1 MMRKYLRLV
10 AAVCLLLLAGLPGE
24 ARTRKGDK
32 FLKQAQAAE
41 IRKDWDLAL
50 QLYKEAVDEDPRDS
64 GYLIGMQ
71 RSRFQASQMHVQRG
85 QKSRAEGKMDEA
97 LREFQTAIVAD
108 PSSAIALQELKR
120 TQDMLR
126 SPTASA
132 GGQVLT
138 PVEQIRR
145 DANLQVDSM
154 LGPPELKPALRR
166 IPPIKL
172 NNQPPRV
179 LYESIGKIAGITVV
193 IDPDGLGAVQTRN
206 FNVELGESTVDQAF
220 DYVALLT
227 HTYWKPIS
235 TTSIFVAQ
243 DTANKRRDYEDFVV
257 KTFYITNAST
267 VQEFQEISTA
277 VRTITNIT
285 RVFTVNPQ
293 KALVVR
299 GSADAVALAEKLV
312 HDLDKPKSE
321 VVIDVLIMEANST
334 RTRDLAATLASVGAS
349 GLSAGLNSAIN
360 FTPRGSIPTGSGSG
374 SGAGSGGATPTPSSG
389 SVTLGQLGHI
399 SSADF
404 STTLPGVL
412 LQAVLSDNKTK
423 ILNSPQVRA
432 SDGMKVSLKIGDRI
446 PIATG
451 SFQSGVGTVGGAPYA
466 QTQFQF
472 TDVGIKVEI
481 TPQVHSA
488 DELTL
493 HVSFEVSSVR
503 SYTNIGGV
511 QQPIIGQTTTEA
523 DIRLREGEINI
534 LSGLEANQDSSV
546 VNGIPGLVNIP
557 ILGKILFGSDHTEK
571 DVQQL
576 MIALQPHIVRTPDY
590 TPENLRGVY
599 SGPDQSLRLMYAPR
613 DDDGGSAPANPAATS
628 PAPAAPAPGAVPNTR
643 LNPAPNPVP
652 NPAQGAPALVPGLVP
667 GAAQA
672 TAPPPGTAP
681 LPFQL
686 PQPGA
691 PGAAP
696 PPLPLGAGTRV
707 AFTPGNVS
715 VAPNTPFSVN
725 VELNGATDA
734 ASVSPLR
741 VKWDPAVLRLTDIS
755 PGDLLSRNGGAV
767 SSIKDVRND
776 AGEATITLT
785 RAAGAG
791 VSGSGP
797 VAVLNFVAVAPGK
810 GSVTVTEMGLKN
822 SQSQAVPV
830 ALGAVSVAVQ

>member
-1 MMRKYLRLV
+1 MTYKYLRV
-10 AAVCLLLLAGLPGE
+10 IAAVCLTLLAGSPGQ
-24 ARTRKGDK
+24 AGTRKGDK
-32 FLKQAQAAE
+32 LFKQAQAAE
-41 IRKDWDLAL
+41 VRKDWDVAL
-50 QLYKEAVDEDPRDS
+50 QLYKQAVDEDPRDS

-71 RSRFQASQMHVQRG
+71 RSRFQASSMHVDRG
-85 QKSRAEGKMDEA
+85 QKSRADGKLEEA
-97 LREFQTAIVAD
+97 IAEFQKAIVAD

-120 TQDMLR
+120 TQDMLNA
-126 SPTASA
+126 PTSTA
-132 GGQVLT
+132 GGRVLT
-138 PVEQIRR
+138 PVEQMRR
-145 DANLQVDSM
+145 DSSLQVDSM
-154 LGPPELKPALRR
+154 MGPPELKPAVRR
-166 IPPIKL
+166 IPSVKL

-179 LYESIGKIAGITVV
+179 LYESIGKIAGITTV

-206 FNVELGESTVDQAF
+206 FNVELTDGTSLEQAF

-235 TTSIFVAQ
+235 PTSIFVTQ
-243 DTANKRRDYEDFVV
+243 DSANKRRDYEDFVV

-349 GLSAGLNSAIN
+349 GLSAGLSSAIN
-360 FTPRGSIPTGSGSG
+360 FTPRGTTTTTGSGSG
-374 SGAGSGGATPTPSSG
+374 GGAAATPSTG

-488 DELTL
+488 DEVTL

-503 SYTNIGGV
+503 SFTNIGGV

-534 LSGLEANQDSSV
+534 LAGLDGVQDSST

-571 DVQQL
+571 DSQQL

-613 DDDGGSAPANPAATS
+613 EDQGSAPAI
-628 PAPAAPAPGAVPNTR
+628 PAPAIPA
-643 LNPAPNPVP
+643 PAPNP
-652 NPAQGAPALVPGLVP
+652 GAAGLVP
-667 GAAQA
+667 GPGPAAVA
-672 TAPPPGTAP
+672 APGQPVGPPVGAVP
-681 LPFQL
+681 LPV
-686 PQPGA
+686 QPPKPGVPGFA
-691 PGAAP
+691 PI
-696 PPLPLGAGTRV
+696 PLPLGATTRV
-707 AFTPGNVS
+707 TFTPGTVS
-715 VAPNTPFSVN
+715 VGPNTPFTVN
-725 VELNGATDA
+725 IELTGAADA

-741 VKWDPAVLRLTDIS
+741 VKWDPGVLRLSDIA
-755 PGDLLSRNGGAV
+755 PGDLLSRDGGAV

-776 AGEATITLT
+776 AGEATINVT
-785 RAAGAG
+785 RTAGAG

-797 VAVLNFVAVAPGK
+797 VAVLNFVAVAPGR

-822 SQSQAVPV
+822 SQSQNVPV
-830 ALGAVSVAVQ
+830 ALGSVSVAVQ

>member
-1 MMRKYLRLV
+1 
-10 AAVCLLLLAGLPGE
+10 
-24 ARTRKGDK
+24 
-32 FLKQAQAAE
+32 
-41 IRKDWDLAL
+41 
-50 QLYKEAVDEDPRDS
+50 
-64 GYLIGMQ
+64 
-71 RSRFQASQMHVQRG
+71 
-85 QKSRAEGKMDEA
+85 
-97 LREFQTAIVAD
+97 
-108 PSSAIALQELKR
+108 
-120 TQDMLR
+120 
-126 SPTASA
+126 
-132 GGQVLT
+132 
-138 PVEQIRR
+138 
-145 DANLQVDSM
+145 
-154 LGPPELKPALRR
+154 
-166 IPPIKL
+166 
-172 NNQPPRV
+172 
-179 LYESIGKIAGITVV
+179 
-193 IDPDGLGAVQTRN
+193 
-206 FNVELGESTVDQAF
+206 
-220 DYVALLT
+220 
-227 HTYWKPIS
+227 
-235 TTSIFVAQ
+235 
-243 DTANKRRDYEDFVV
+243 
-257 KTFYITNAST
+257 

-334 RTRDLAATLASVGAS
+334 HTRDLAATLASNGAN
-349 GLSAGLNSAIN
+349 GLSAGIN
-360 FTPRGSIPTGSGSG
+360 TGITFTPRGATTV
-374 SGAGSGGATPTPSSG
+374 TPTPGTNTGTGTPAAPSTG
-389 SVTLGQLGHI
+389 GINLGQIGHI

-404 STTLPGVL
+404 TTTLPGVL

-488 DELTL
+488 EELTL

-503 SYTNIGGV
+503 SFTNIGGV

-534 LSGLEANQDSSV
+534 LSGLDATQDSST

-557 ILGKILFGSDHTEK
+557 ILGKIFFGSDHTEK

-613 DDDGGSAPANPAATS
+613 EDEGSAPASPAPTNPAA
-628 PAPAAPAPGAVPNTR
+628 PAGPSPAAPAPGV
-643 LNPAPNPVP
+643 PVP
-652 NPAQGAPALVPGLVP
+652 PPAQPPAAIGAPG
-667 GAAQA
+667 
-672 TAPPPGTAP
+672 AP
-681 LPFQL
+681 LPFV
-686 PQPGA
+686 
-691 PGAAP
+691 
-696 PPLPLGAGTRV
+696 PLGAATRV
-707 AFTPGNVS
+707 VFTPGTVS
-715 VAPNTPFSVN
+715 VGPNTPFTVN
-725 VELNGATDA
+725 VELNGAADA
-734 ASVSPLR
+734 TSISPLR
-741 VKWDPAVLRLTDIS
+741 VKWDPAVLRLTDIT

-776 AGEATITLT
+776 AGEATINVT
-785 RAAGAG
+785 RTAGAG
-791 VSGSGP
+791 ITGSGP

-822 SQSQAVPV
+822 SQSQVVPV
-830 ALGAVSVAVQ
+830 ALGSVSVAVQ

>member
-1 MMRKYLRLV
+1 MMCKYLRVV
-10 AAVCLLLLAGLPGE
+10 AAVCLALLTGLPGE
-24 ARTRKGDK
+24 AGTRKGDK

-41 IRKDWDLAL
+41 VRKDWDLAL
-50 QLYKEAVDEDPRDS
+50 QLYKQAVDEDPRDS

-71 RSRFQASQMHVQRG
+71 RSRFQASQMHVERG
-85 QKSRAEGKMDEA
+85 RQSRADGKIEQA
-97 LREFQTAIVAD
+97 IGEFQKAIVAD
-108 PSSAIALQELKR
+108 PSSAIAMQELKR

-126 SPTASA
+126 NPAATA

-145 DANLQVDSM
+145 EANLQVDSM
-154 LGPPELKPALRR
+154 MGPPELKPTLRR
-166 IPPIKL
+166 IPPVKL

-179 LYESIGKIAGITVV
+179 LYESIGKIAGITTV

-206 FNVELGESTVDQAF
+206 FNVELGESTVEQAF

-235 TTSIFVAQ
+235 ATSIFVAQ

-321 VVIDVLIMEANST
+321 VVIDVLIMEANTT

-349 GLSAGLNSAIN
+349 GLSAGLSSAIN
-360 FTPRGSIPTGSGSG
+360 FTPRGSIPTGSGTG
-374 SGAGSGGATPTPSSG
+374 NGTGTGATPTPSPG
-389 SVTLGQLGHI
+389 SVTLAQLGHL
-399 SSADF
+399 STADF
-404 STTLPGVL
+404 STSLPGVL

-534 LSGLEANQDSSV
+534 LSGLDATQDSSV

-557 ILGKILFGSDHTEK
+557 ILGKIFFGSDHTEK

-613 DDDGGSAPANPAATS
+613 DDDGGSAPAAPVTNPGVNPAPNPTPNPPQAAPGLIPGLVPGAGQATG
-628 PAPAAPAPGAVPNTR
+628 PAPGAVP
-643 LNPAPNPVP
+643 
-652 NPAQGAPALVPGLVP
+652 
-667 GAAQA
+667 
-672 TAPPPGTAP
+672 
-681 LPFQL
+681 LPFQQ
-686 PQPGA
+686 PGQPGA
-691 PGAAP
+691 LP
-696 PPLPLGAGTRV
+696 PPIPLGAATRV

-715 VAPNTPFSVN
+715 VAPNTPFTVN
-725 VELNGATDA
+725 VELNGAADA
-734 ASVSPLR
+734 ASISPLR
-741 VKWDPAVLRLTDIS
+741 VKWDPAVLRLTDIT
-755 PGDLLSRNGGAV
+755 PGELLSRNGGAV

-776 AGEATITLT
+776 AGEATINVT
-785 RAAGAG
+785 RAAGPG
-791 VSGSGP
+791 ISGSGP

-830 ALGAVSVAVQ
+830 SLGSVSVAVQ

>member
-1 MMRKYLRLV
+1 MTYKYLRV
-10 AAVCLLLLAGLPGE
+10 IAAVCLTLLAGSPGQ
-24 ARTRKGDK
+24 AGTRKGDK
-32 FLKQAQAAE
+32 LFKQAQAAE
-41 IRKDWDLAL
+41 IRKDWDVAL
-50 QLYKEAVDEDPRDS
+50 QLYKQAVDEDPRDS

-71 RSRFQASQMHVQRG
+71 RSRFQASSMHVDRG
-85 QKSRAEGKMDEA
+85 QKSRADGKLEEA
-97 LREFQTAIVAD
+97 IAEFQKAIIAD

-120 TQDMLR
+120 TQDML
-126 SPTASA
+126 SAPTSTA
-132 GGQVLT
+132 GGRVLT
-138 PVEQIRR
+138 PIEQMRR

-154 LGPPELKPALRR
+154 MGPPELKPAVRR
-166 IPPIKL
+166 IPAIKL

-179 LYESIGKIAGITVV
+179 LYESIGKIAGVTTV

-206 FNVELGESTVDQAF
+206 FNVELTDGTSLEQAF

-235 TTSIFVAQ
+235 PTSIFVTQ
-243 DTANKRRDYEDFVV
+243 DSANKRRDYEDFVV

-349 GLSAGLNSAIN
+349 GLSAGLSSAIN
-360 FTPRGSIPTGSGSG
+360 FTPRGTTTTGGGTDANGNPIPATTTGGSISLSR
-374 SGAGSGGATPTPSSG
+374 
-389 SVTLGQLGHI
+389 LGHI
-399 SSADF
+399 SSSDF

-488 DELTL
+488 DEVTL

-534 LSGLEANQDSSV
+534 LAGLDGVQDSSV

-571 DVQQL
+571 DSQQL

-613 DDDGGSAPANPAATS
+613 EGEGSAPAI
-628 PAPAAPAPGAVPNTR
+628 PAPGNQAPAVPA
-643 LNPAPNPVP
+643 PAPNP
-652 NPAQGAPALVPGLVP
+652 GAALVPGPAPTVGPAPGQPAGPPVGAVPLPVQPPKPGVP
-667 GAAQA
+667 GF
-672 TAPPPGTAP
+672 TPI
-681 LPFQL
+681 
-686 PQPGA
+686 
-691 PGAAP
+691 
-696 PPLPLGAGTRV
+696 PLPLGAATRV
-707 AFTPGNVS
+707 TFTPGTVS
-715 VAPNTPFSVN
+715 VGPNTPFTVN
-725 VELNGATDA
+725 VELTGAADA

-741 VKWDPAVLRLTDIS
+741 VKWDPAVLRLTDIT
-755 PGDLLSRNGGAV
+755 PGDLLSRDGGAV

-776 AGEATITLT
+776 AGEATINVT
-785 RAAGAG
+785 RTAGAG
-791 VSGSGP
+791 ISGSGP

-822 SQSQAVPV
+822 SQSQSVPV
-830 ALGAVSVAVQ
+830 ALGSVSVAVQ

>member
-1 MMRKYLRLV
+1 MGIGKLMMCKYLRV
-10 AAVCLLLLAGLPGE
+10 VVAVCLTLLAGWPIQAG
-24 ARTRKGDK
+24 TRKGDR
-32 FLKQAQAAE
+32 FYKQAQTAE
-41 IRKDWDLAL
+41 VKKDWDLAL
-50 QLYKEAVDEDPRDS
+50 ALYKQAVDEDPRDS

-71 RSRFQASQMHVQRG
+71 RSRFQASSMHVVKG
-85 QKSRAEGKMDEA
+85 QKDRADGNIQESIS
-97 LREFQTAIVAD
+97 EFQKAIVAD

-126 SPTASA
+126 TPAATV
-132 GGQVLT
+132 GGKSLT

-145 DANLQVDSM
+145 ESNQQVESM
-154 LGPPELKPALRR
+154 MGPPELKPVVRR
-166 IPPIKL
+166 LPTIKL

-179 LYESIGKIAGITVV
+179 LYESIGKIAGITTV

-206 FNVELGESTVDQAF
+206 FNVELGDGTTLEQAF

-334 RTRDLAATLASVGAS
+334 HTRDLAATLASNGAN
-349 GLSAGLNSAIN
+349 GLTAGIN
-360 FTPRGSIPTGSGSG
+360 TGITFTPRGATAI
-374 SGAGSGGATPTPSSG
+374 TPTPGTGTGTATPAAPSTG
-389 SVTLGQLGHI
+389 GINLGQIGHI

-404 STTLPGVL
+404 TTTLPGVL

-488 DELTL
+488 EELTL

-503 SYTNIGGV
+503 SFTNIGGV

-534 LSGLEANQDSSV
+534 L
-546 VNGIPGLVNIP
+546 
-557 ILGKILFGSDHTEK
+557 
-571 DVQQL
+571 
-576 MIALQPHIVRTPDY
+576 
-590 TPENLRGVY
+590 
-599 SGPDQSLRLMYAPR
+599 
-613 DDDGGSAPANPAATS
+613 
-628 PAPAAPAPGAVPNTR
+628 
-643 LNPAPNPVP
+643 
-652 NPAQGAPALVPGLVP
+652 
-667 GAAQA
+667 
-672 TAPPPGTAP
+672 
-681 LPFQL
+681 
-686 PQPGA
+686 
-691 PGAAP
+691 
-696 PPLPLGAGTRV
+696 
-707 AFTPGNVS
+707 
-715 VAPNTPFSVN
+715 
-725 VELNGATDA
+725 
-734 ASVSPLR
+734 
-741 VKWDPAVLRLTDIS
+741 
-755 PGDLLSRNGGAV
+755 
-767 SSIKDVRND
+767 
-776 AGEATITLT
+776 
-785 RAAGAG
+785 
-791 VSGSGP
+791 
-797 VAVLNFVAVAPGK
+797 
-810 GSVTVTEMGLKN
+810 
-822 SQSQAVPV
+822 
-830 ALGAVSVAVQ
+830 

>member
-1 MMRKYLRLV
+1 MMCKYLRVV
-10 AAVCLLLLAGLPGE
+10 AAVCLALLTGLPGE
-24 ARTRKGDK
+24 AGNRKGDK

-41 IRKDWDLAL
+41 VRKDWDLAL
-50 QLYKEAVDEDPRDS
+50 QLYKQAVDEDPRDS

-71 RSRFQASQMHVQRG
+71 RTRFQASQMHVERG
-85 QKSRAEGKMDEA
+85 RQSRADGKIEQA
-97 LREFQTAIVAD
+97 IGEFQKAIVAD
-108 PSSAIALQELKR
+108 PSSAIAMQELKR

-126 SPTASA
+126 NPAATA

-138 PVEQIRR
+138 PVEQIRHE
-145 DANLQVDSM
+145 ASLQVDSM
-154 LGPPELKPALRR
+154 MGPPELKPALRR
-166 IPPIKL
+166 IPSVKL

-179 LYESIGKIAGITVV
+179 LYESIGKIAGITTV

-206 FNVELGESTVDQAF
+206 FNVELGESTVEQAF
-220 DYVALLT
+220 DYVGLLT

-235 TTSIFVAQ
+235 PTSIFVAQ

-321 VVIDVLIMEANST
+321 VVIDVLIMEANTT

-349 GLSAGLNSAIN
+349 GLSAGLSSSIN
-360 FTPRGSIPTGSGSG
+360 FTPRGSKTTGGGTDANGNPTP
-374 SGAGSGGATPTPSSG
+374 ATTTGGAIN
-389 SVTLGQLGHI
+389 LGQLGHI
-399 SSADF
+399 ASSDF
-404 STTLPGVL
+404 STTLPGLL

-534 LSGLEANQDSSV
+534 LSGLDATQDSSV

-557 ILGKILFGSDHTEK
+557 VLGKIFFGSDHTEK

-613 DDDGGSAPANPAATS
+613 EDEGGSAPTAPVANP
-628 PAPAAPAPGAVPNTR
+628 GV
-643 LNPAPNPVP
+643 NPAPNPAP
-652 NPAQGAPALVPGLVP
+652 NPPQAAPGLIPGLVP
-667 GAAQA
+667 GAGQA
-672 TAPPPGTAP
+672 TGPVPGTVP
-681 LPFQL
+681 LPFQ
-686 PQPGA
+686 PPGQPGA
-691 PGAAP
+691 LP
-696 PPLPLGAGTRV
+696 PPIPLGAGTRV

-715 VAPNTPFSVN
+715 VAPNTPFTVN
-725 VELNGATDA
+725 VELNGAADA

-741 VKWDPAVLRLTDIS
+741 VKWDPAVLRLTDIA
-755 PGDLLSRNGGAV
+755 PGELLSRNGGTV

-776 AGEATITLT
+776 AGEATITVT
-785 RAAGAG
+785 RPAGPG
-791 VSGSGP
+791 ISGSGP
-797 VAVLNFVAVAPGK
+797 VAILNFVAVAPGK

-830 ALGAVSVAVQ
+830 ALGSVAVAVQ

>member
-1 MMRKYLRLV
+1 MTCKYLRVV
-10 AAVCLLLLAGLPGE
+10 AAVCLALLAALPGE
-24 ARTRKGDK
+24 AGTRKGDK

-41 IRKDWDLAL
+41 VRKDWDLAL
-50 QLYKEAVDEDPRDS
+50 QLYKQAVDEDPRDS

-71 RSRFQASQMHVQRG
+71 RTRFQASQMHVERG
-85 QKSRAEGKMDEA
+85 RQSRTDGNIQEA
-97 LREFQTAIVAD
+97 ISEFQKAIVAD

-126 SPTASA
+126 SPAATA

-145 DANLQVDSM
+145 EASQQVDSM
-154 LGPPELKPALRR
+154 MGPPELKPALRR
-166 IPPIKL
+166 IPAVKL

-179 LYESIGKIAGITVV
+179 LYESIGKIAGITTV

-206 FNVELGESTVDQAF
+206 FNVELGESTVEQAF

-235 TTSIFVAQ
+235 ATSIFVAQ

-285 RVFTVNPQ
+285 RVFTVTPQ
-293 KALVVR
+293 RALVVR

-321 VVIDVLIMEANST
+321 VVVDVLIMEANTT

-349 GLSAGLNSAIN
+349 GLSAGLSSAIN
-360 FTPRGSIPTGSGSG
+360 FTPRGFTP
-374 SGAGSGGATPTPSSG
+374 GSGGGTDANGNPIPATNSAGTVS
-389 SVTLGQLGHI
+389 LAQLGHL
-399 SSADF
+399 STADF
-404 STTLPGVL
+404 STSLPGVL

-432 SDGMKVSLKIGDRI
+432 SDGMKVTLKIGDRI

-472 TDVGIKVEI
+472 QDVGIKVEI

-534 LSGLEANQDSSV
+534 LSGLDATQDSSV

-557 ILGKILFGSDHTEK
+557 ILGKIFFGSDHTEK

-613 DDDGGSAPANPAATS
+613 DNDGGSAPASPAPTV
-628 PAPAAPAPGAVPNTR
+628 PAPAAPAPG
-643 LNPAPNPVP
+643 PAPNPVP
-652 NPAQGAPALVPGLVP
+652 NTNPAPNPGPAAPGLIPGLVP
-667 GAAQA
+667 GAGQA
-672 TAPPPGTAP
+672 TGPAPGTVP
-681 LPFQL
+681 LPFQP
-686 PQPGA
+686 PQPGQ
-691 PGAAP
+691 PGALP
-696 PPLPLGAGTRV
+696 PPLPLGAATRI

-715 VAPNTPFSVN
+715 VAPNTPFTVN
-725 VELNGATDA
+725 VELNGAADA

-755 PGDLLSRNGGAV
+755 PGELLSRNGGAV

-776 AGEATITLT
+776 AGEATINVT
-785 RAAGAG
+785 RAAGPG
-791 VSGSGP
+791 ISGSGP

-830 ALGAVSVAVQ
+830 SLGSVSVAVQ

>member
-1 MMRKYLRLV
+1 MTYKYLRV
-10 AAVCLLLLAGLPGE
+10 IAAVCLTLLAGSPGQ
-24 ARTRKGDK
+24 AGTRKGDK
-32 FLKQAQAAE
+32 LFKQAQAAE
-41 IRKDWDLAL
+41 AKKDWDVAL
-50 QLYKEAVDEDPRDS
+50 QFYKQAVDEDPRDS

-71 RSRFQASQMHVQRG
+71 RSRFQASSMHVERG
-85 QKSRAEGKMDEA
+85 QKSRADGKIEEA
-97 LREFQTAIVAD
+97 LSEFQKAIVAD

-126 SPTASA
+126 SPAATA
-132 GGQVLT
+132 GGKVLT

-145 DANLQVDSM
+145 EASQQVESM
-154 LGPPELKPALRR
+154 MGPPELKPAVRR
-166 IPPIKL
+166 IPSVKL

-179 LYESIGKIAGITVV
+179 LYESIGKIAGITTV

-206 FNVELGESTVDQAF
+206 FNVELGDATVEQAF

-235 TTSIFVAQ
+235 PTSIFVAQ
-243 DTANKRRDYEDFVV
+243 DSANKRRDYEDFVV

-321 VVIDVLIMEANST
+321 VVIDVLIMEANTT
-334 RTRDLAATLASVGAS
+334 RTRDLAATLASNGSS
-349 GLSAGLNSAIN
+349 GLSAGLSSAIN
-360 FTPRGSIPTGSGSG
+360 FTPRNPITTSSTSSTSTSTTTSTGAVSLS
-374 SGAGSGGATPTPSSG
+374 
-389 SVTLGQLGHI
+389 QLGHI

-432 SDGMKVSLKIGDRI
+432 SDGMKVTLKIGDRI

-451 SFQSGVGTVGGAPYA
+451 SFQSGVGTTSGTPYA

-488 DELTL
+488 EELTL

-503 SYTNIGGV
+503 SYTSIGGV

-534 LSGLEANQDSSV
+534 LAGLDGVQDSSV

-557 ILGKILFGSDHTEK
+557 ILGKILFGSNHTEK
-571 DVQQL
+571 DSQQL

-613 DDDGGSAPANPAATS
+613 DDNGSAPAS
-628 PAPAAPAPGAVPNTR
+628 PVPAAPAPVG
-643 LNPAPNPVP
+643 PAPNPP
-652 NPAQGAPALVPGLVP
+652 GAAGLVP
-667 GAAQA
+667 GPGPVLTPTPNPAAG
-672 TAPPPGTAP
+672 PPPGTVPLPVQPPKPGAPVVP
-681 LPFQL
+681 LPFQ
-686 PQPGA
+686 
-691 PGAAP
+691 
-696 PPLPLGAGTRV
+696 PLGASTRV
-707 AFTPGNVS
+707 VFTPGSVS
-715 VAPNTPFSVN
+715 VGSNTPFTVS
-725 VELNGATDA
+725 VELSGAADA
-734 ASVSPLR
+734 TAVAPLR
-741 VKWDPAVLRLTDIS
+741 VKWDPAVLRLTDIT

-776 AGEATITLT
+776 AGEATINVT
-785 RAAGAG
+785 RTAGAG
-791 VSGSGP
+791 ISGSGP
-797 VAVLNFVAVAPGK
+797 VAVLNFVSVAPGK

-830 ALGAVSVAVQ
+830 ALGSLSVAVQ

>member
-1 MMRKYLRLV
+1 M
-10 AAVCLLLLAGLPGE
+10 GLPAG
-24 ARTRKGDK
+24 AGTRKGDR

-41 IRKDWDLAL
+41 VRKDWDSAL
-50 QLYKEAVDEDPRDS
+50 QLYLQAVDEDPRDT
-64 GYLIGMQ
+64 GYLIGLQ
-71 RSRFQASQMHVQRG
+71 RVRFQASSLHVDRG
-85 QKSRAEGKMDEA
+85 QKSREAGKLEEA
-97 LREFQTAIVAD
+97 ISEFQKAIIAD
-108 PSSAIALQELKR
+108 PSSALAVQELKR

-126 SPTASA
+126 QPAATA
-132 GGQVLT
+132 GGRTLT
-138 PVEQIRR
+138 PVEQMRR
-145 DANLQVDSM
+145 DADQQVDSM
-154 LGPPELKPALRR
+154 LGPPELKPALQR

-179 LYESIGKIAGITVV
+179 LYESIGKIAGINTV

-206 FNVELGESTVDQAF
+206 FNVELGESTVEQAF

-235 TTSIFVAQ
+235 ATSIFVTQ

-293 KALVVR
+293 RALVVR

-312 HDLDKPKSE
+312 RDLDRPKSE
-321 VVIDVLIMEANST
+321 VVIDVLIMEANTT
-334 RTRDLAATLASVGAS
+334 RTRDLAAALASAGSS
-349 GLSAGLNSAIN
+349 GLSAGISNAIN
-360 FTPRGSIPTGSGSG
+360 FTPRGAVTTGGTG
-374 SGAGSGGATPTPSSG
+374 TTPATTNN
-389 SVTLGQLGHI
+389 SVTLSQLGRL
-399 SSADF
+399 STADF
-404 STTLPGVL
+404 STTLPGML
-412 LQAVLSDNKTK
+412 LQAVLSDNQTK

-481 TPQVHSA
+481 TPQVHSS
-488 DELTL
+488 DEVSL
-493 HVSFEVSSVR
+493 HVSFEVSNVR
-503 SYTNIGGV
+503 NYVDVGGV
-511 QQPIIGQTTTEA
+511 QQPVIGQRTEEA
-523 DIRLREGEINI
+523 DVRLREGEVNI
-534 LSGLEANQDSSV
+534 LAGLDGIQDSSV

-571 DVQQL
+571 DRQQL
-576 MIALQPHIVRTPDY
+576 MIALIPHIVRTPDY

-599 SGPDQSLRLMYAPR
+599 SGPDQSLRLMYAPPPANQ
-613 DDDGGSAPANPAATS
+613 GSAPAEEA
-628 PAPAAPAPGAVPNTR
+628 
-643 LNPAPNPVP
+643 
-652 NPAQGAPALVPGLVP
+652 
-667 GAAQA
+667 
-672 TAPPPGTAP
+672 
-681 LPFQL
+681 

-691 PGAAP
+691 GQPAAGAPPATAPQASPVQPPIPGVPGAP
-696 PPLPLGAGTRV
+696 PPTLPPVPPAAGARLV
-707 AFTPGNVS
+707 FLPGNVS
-715 VAPNTPFSVN
+715 VAPNTPFTVN
-725 VELNGATDA
+725 VELNGAADA
-734 ASVSPLR
+734 FSISPLR
-741 VKWDPAVLRLTDIS
+741 VKWDPAVLRLTDIT
-755 PGDLLSRNGGAV
+755 PGDLLSRSGAV

-776 AGEATITLT
+776 AGEATLNVSRT
-785 RAAGAG
+785 AGGAG

-797 VAVLNFVAVAPGK
+797 VAVLNFVAVARGK

-830 ALGAVSVAVQ
+830 QLGSVSVAVQ

>member
-1 MMRKYLRLV
+1 MTCKYLRVV
-10 AAVCLLLLAGLPGE
+10 AALCLALLAGLPGQ
-24 ARTRKGDK
+24 AGTRKGDK

-41 IRKDWDLAL
+41 VRKDWDLAL
-50 QLYKEAVDEDPRDS
+50 QLYKQAVDEDPRDS

-71 RSRFQASQMHVQRG
+71 RTRFQASQMHVERG
-85 QKSRAEGKMDEA
+85 RQSRADGKIQEA
-97 LREFQTAIVAD
+97 ISEFQKAIVAD

-120 TQDMLR
+120 TQDMLH
-126 SPTASA
+126 SPAATA
-132 GGQVLT
+132 GGEVLT

-145 DANLQVDSM
+145 EASRQVDSM
-154 LGPPELKPALRR
+154 MGPPELKPALRR
-166 IPPIKL
+166 IPSVKL

-179 LYESIGKIAGITVV
+179 LYESIGKIAGITTV

-206 FNVELGESTVDQAF
+206 FNVELGESTVEQAF

-235 TTSIFVAQ
+235 ATSIFVAQ

-321 VVIDVLIMEANST
+321 VVIDVLIMEANTT

-360 FTPRGSIPTGSGSG
+360 FTPRGSTTTGGGTDANGNPIPSTTTGGSL
-374 SGAGSGGATPTPSSG
+374 SLA
-389 SVTLGQLGHI
+389 QLGHL
-399 SSADF
+399 STADW

-534 LSGLEANQDSSV
+534 LSGLDATQDSSV

-557 ILGKILFGSDHTEK
+557 ILGKIFFGSDHTEK

-613 DDDGGSAPANPAATS
+613 DDDGGSAVPAAAPALGPVSNPAPNTLPN
-628 PAPAAPAPGAVPNTR
+628 PAPNPAQATPGLIPGLVPGAGQVTGPAPGAVP
-643 LNPAPNPVP
+643 L
-652 NPAQGAPALVPGLVP
+652 
-667 GAAQA
+667 
-672 TAPPPGTAP
+672 P
-681 LPFQL
+681 LQP
-686 PQPGA
+686 PQPGQ
-691 PGAAP
+691 PGALP
-696 PPLPLGAGTRV
+696 PPLPLGAATRI

-715 VAPNTPFSVN
+715 VAPNTPFTVN
-725 VELNGATDA
+725 VELNGAADA

-741 VKWDPAVLRLTDIS
+741 VKWDPAVLRLTDIA
-755 PGDLLSRNGGAV
+755 PGELLSRNGGAV

-776 AGEATITLT
+776 AGEATINVT
-785 RAAGAG
+785 RAAGPG
-791 VSGSGP
+791 ISGSGP
-797 VAVLNFVAVAPGK
+797 VAVLKFVAVAPGK

-830 ALGAVSVAVQ
+830 SLGSVSVAVQ